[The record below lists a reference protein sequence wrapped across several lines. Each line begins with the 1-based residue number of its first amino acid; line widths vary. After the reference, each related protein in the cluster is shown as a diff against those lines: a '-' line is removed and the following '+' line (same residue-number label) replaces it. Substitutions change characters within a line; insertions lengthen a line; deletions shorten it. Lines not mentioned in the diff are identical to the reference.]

1 MADPVNVG
9 YYDMVSGEGAAT
21 QVDEIVEVGLTPVNV
36 TVLTPEVLATLR
48 VLVVQ
53 NGDNESFGAEFLAAK
68 AAIDAA
74 VANGLVVIIHDRFV
88 TGGNTLLSALNGVT
102 FVRDLSGAGAQMQ
115 LAAGG
120 AAIASTPYGTVTD
133 TSLDNFGYSN
143 HGYVTRAS
151 LPDGAIVF
159 MTRDNTDQVTVFGVP
174 SGAGMVIYTS
184 VPIDFWGDAVVG
196 SSGSVF
202 DFDTTGMEAFA
213 RNLLAYAAGVMAPAG
228 SATDDTATVTE
239 SVATT
244 IAVLEN
250 DTSPNTA
257 LRITTVGGQAITV
270 GATVTL
276 ATGSTVRLNADGT
289 LTYTTGA
296 SYDALR
302 VGQTGA
308 ETFAYTVSNVSGSF
322 TDEGSVSVTING
334 DYERIGPA
342 TPRADNLVGTV
353 HDDYVDGLA
362 GNDVISTGLG
372 NDVIRGGQ
380 GGDKMTGGGGDDY
393 YYVDNTG
400 DHVIEALNGGND
412 TVESSLAAHTLAA
425 NVETLI
431 LGEGGRDGTGNALNN
446 QITGNGGA
454 NTLNGGAG
462 NDMIDGGG
470 GADIIIGGAG
480 SDTLFGGAGAD
491 TFQYQSPA
499 DIGAG
504 APLIGRGSIPATVS
518 IDTILDFSVREG
530 DRIDLRALDA
540 NINTRAVNDDFVVVS
555 QFTRVAGQL
564 VIEAVAD
571 RGGAIAGEAAPG
583 GNFYRLLGDT
593 NGDGVS
599 DFTLNIYSQSV
610 LQVSDLSSILG
621 IQSVSITQIPGQ
633 PVERDAAPAGLDA
646 GWFI

>member
-9 YYDMVSGEGAAT
+9 YYDMVNGEGVDT

-48 VLVVQ
+48 ILVVQ
-53 NGDNESFGAEFLAAK
+53 NGENGSFGAEFLAAK

-88 TGGNTLLSALNGVT
+88 TGANTLLSALNGLT
-102 FVRDLSGAGAQMQ
+102 FVRDFGGGDRQMQ
-115 LAAGG
+115 LSADG
-120 AAIASTPYGTVTD
+120 AAIANTPYGTVTD
-133 TSLDNFGYSN
+133 TSLDNFRSSN

-151 LPDGAIVF
+151 LPEGAIVF
-159 MTRDNTDQVTVFGVP
+159 MTRDNTDHVTVFGVR

-184 VPIDFWGDAVVG
+184 VPIDFYSDSNAN
-196 SSGSVF
+196 SSNF
-202 DFDTTGMEAFA
+202 PAMEAFA
-213 RNLLAYAAGVMAPAG
+213 RNLLAYAAGVLAPAG

-250 DTSPNTA
+250 DTSPDTA

-289 LTYTTGA
+289 LTYKSGA
-296 SYDALR
+296 SYDALT

-322 TDEGSVSVTING
+322 TDEGSVAVTING

-342 TPRADNLVGTV
+342 TPRADTLVGTI

-393 YYVDNTG
+393 YYVDNTS
-400 DHVIEALNGGND
+400 DQVIEALNGGND

-504 APLIGRGSIPATVS
+504 APLIARGSIPATVS
-518 IDTILDFSVREG
+518 VDTILDFSIREG

>member
-1 MADPVNVG
+1 M
-9 YYDMVSGEGAAT
+9 
-21 QVDEIVEVGLTPVNV
+21 
-36 TVLTPEVLATLR
+36 
-48 VLVVQ
+48 
-53 NGDNESFGAEFLAAK
+53 
-68 AAIDAA
+68 
-74 VANGLVVIIHDRFV
+74 VIIHDRFV